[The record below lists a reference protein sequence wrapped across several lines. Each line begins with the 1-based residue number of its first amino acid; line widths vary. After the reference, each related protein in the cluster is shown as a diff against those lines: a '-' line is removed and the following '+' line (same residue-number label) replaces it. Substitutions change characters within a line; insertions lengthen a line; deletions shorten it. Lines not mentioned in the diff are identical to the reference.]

1 MGQDRL
7 QSKGSEKLTEGRAFA
22 GTMCW
27 ESREKAKDG
36 GHPGPWAVMAP
47 RTQKTL
53 SASHRLLT
61 GMRVGY
67 KRFRGQFGNAC
78 HRL

>member
-36 GHPGPWAVMAP
+36 GHPGAMGGHGPQDPEDPQCFSQAAD
-47 RTQKTL
+47 
-53 SASHRLLT
+53 
-61 GMRVGY
+61 
-67 KRFRGQFGNAC
+67 GNAGWV
-78 HRL
+78 